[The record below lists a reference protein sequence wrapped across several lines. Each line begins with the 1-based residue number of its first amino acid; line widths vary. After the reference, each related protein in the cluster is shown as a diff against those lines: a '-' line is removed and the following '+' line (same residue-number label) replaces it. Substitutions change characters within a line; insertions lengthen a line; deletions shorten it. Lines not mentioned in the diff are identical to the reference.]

1 MKNFNTLIEIIM
13 TKTSIKPQSEGEI
26 PEIIEILK
34 FLNYDGTV
42 SFHDMDSAL
51 VVQ

>member
-1 MKNFNTLIEIIM
+1 M
-13 TKTSIKPQSEGEI
+13 TDNSHKLQSEGDI

-42 SFHDMDSAL
+42 SFHDIDSAMAI
-51 VVQ
+51 